1 MAEDVKVE
9 LGAEAVQQQT
19 AESKVEKQPVS
30 NNGKKPKKDFKKDG
44 KSRRDDRRR
53 EDDGIDKVTVE
64 IRRVTK
70 VVKGGR
76 TMRFS
81 ALVVVG
87 DKKGRVGMGLAKA
100 SEVPTAIDKATKSA
114 KKSLINVPV
123 IEGTI
128 PHEVIGKFA
137 KTSVK
142 MLPSKKGSGLI
153 AGGAARTVFEMA
165 GYTDITAKIYGST
178 DKINVVRATL
188 NGLKSLRTKEQV
200 AMLRGKSVEEI

>member
-1 MAEDVKVE
+1 MA
-9 LGAEAVQQQT
+9 QQQKR
-19 AESKVEKQPVS
+19 EFRRPRVEEKDEFE
-30 NNGKKPKKDFKKDG
+30 KKLI
-44 KSRRDDRRR
+44 S
-53 EDDGIDKVTVE
+53 V
-64 IRRVTK
+64 RRVTK

-76 TMRFS
+76 NMRLS

-87 DKKGRVGMGLAKA
+87 DKKGKVGMGINKA
-100 SEVPTAIDKATKSA
+100 VETPSAIEKAGKAA
-114 KKSLINVPV
+114 KKSLITVPV
-123 IEGTI
+123 IDGTI

-142 MLPSKKGSGLI
+142 MLPAKKGSGLI
-153 AGGAARTVFEMA
+153 AGGAARQVLELA

-188 NGLKSLRTKEQV
+188 NGLKALRTKEQV

>member
-1 MAEDVKVE
+1 MA
-9 LGAEAVQQQT
+9 QQQKREFRKPREEVKDEFDKST
-19 AESKVEKQPVS
+19 VSLDRVSK
-30 NNGKKPKKDFKKDG
+30 
-44 KSRRDDRRR
+44 
-53 EDDGIDKVTVE
+53 T
-64 IRRVTK
+64 
-70 VVKGGR
+70 VKGGR
-76 TMRFS
+76 TPSFR

-87 DKKGRVGMGLAKA
+87 DRKGRVGMGINKA
-100 SEVPTAIDKATKSA
+100 SEVPAAMDKATKAA
-114 KKSLINVPV
+114 KKSLLNVPIV
-123 IEGTI
+123 DGTI

-153 AGGAARTVFEMA
+153 AGGAARVVLDMA

-200 AMLRGKSVEEI
+200 AMLRGISVEEI

>member
-1 MAEDVKVE
+1 MA
-9 LGAEAVQQQT
+9 QQQKR
-19 AESKVEKQPVS
+19 EFRKPREEVRDEFD
-30 NNGKKPKKDFKKDG
+30 KKML
-44 KSRRDDRRR
+44 S
-53 EDDGIDKVTVE
+53 V
-64 IRRVTK
+64 RRVTK

-76 TMRFS
+76 KMRFS

-87 DKKGRVGMGLAKA
+87 DKKGNVGMGIGRAT
-100 SEVPTAIDKATKSA
+100 EVPAAIEKAGKSA
-114 KKSLINVPV
+114 KKSLIAVPV
-123 IEGTI
+123 VNVTI

-142 MLPSKKGSGLI
+142 MLPGKTGSGLI
-153 AGGAARTVFEMA
+153 AGGATRTVLELA

-178 DKINVVRATL
+178 DKINVVKATL

>member
-1 MAEDVKVE
+1 MA
-9 LGAEAVQQQT
+9 QQQKR
-19 AESKVEKQPVS
+19 EFRRPRVEEKDEFE
-30 NNGKKPKKDFKKDG
+30 KKLI
-44 KSRRDDRRR
+44 S
-53 EDDGIDKVTVE
+53 V
-64 IRRVTK
+64 RRVTK

-76 TMRFS
+76 NMRFS

-87 DKKGRVGMGLAKA
+87 DKKGKVGMGINKA
-100 SEVPTAIDKATKSA
+100 TEVPAAIEKATKGA
-114 KKSLINVPV
+114 KKALITVPV
-123 IEGTI
+123 VNGTI

-142 MLPSKKGSGLI
+142 MLPSKQGSGLI
-153 AGGAARTVFEMA
+153 AGGAARTVLEMA

-188 NGLKSLRTKEQV
+188 NGLKQLRTKEQV

>member
-1 MAEDVKVE
+1 MAQKREFRKPRVE
-9 LGAEAVQQQT
+9 
-19 AESKVEKQPVS
+19 EK
-30 NNGKKPKKDFKKDG
+30 NEFDKKMLD
-44 KSRRDDRRR
+44 
-53 EDDGIDKVTVE
+53 E
-64 IRRVTK
+64 RRVTK

-87 DKKGRVGMGLAKA
+87 DKKGRVGMGIAKA
-100 SEVPTAIDKATKSA
+100 SEVPTAIEKATKAA
-114 KKSLINVPV
+114 KKAVVLVPV
-123 IEGTI
+123 IDGTI
-128 PHEVIGKFA
+128 PHETIGKFA

-165 GYTDITAKIYGST
+165 GYTDISAKIYGST

-188 NGLKSLRTKEQV
+188 NGLKGMRTKEQV

>member
-1 MAEDVKVE
+1 MAEQQKREFKRKPREEVKDEFDKKMLDV
-9 LGAEAVQQQT
+9 
-19 AESKVEKQPVS
+19 
-30 NNGKKPKKDFKKDG
+30 
-44 KSRRDDRRR
+44 
-53 EDDGIDKVTVE
+53 
-64 IRRVTK
+64 RRVTK

-76 TMRFS
+76 NMRFS

-87 DKKGRVGMGLAKA
+87 DRKGKVGMGINKATEVPAAIEKA
-100 SEVPTAIDKATKSA
+100 SKAA
-114 KKSLINVPV
+114 KKALINVPI

-128 PHEVIGKFA
+128 PHEIIGKFA

-142 MLPSKKGSGLI
+142 LLPSKKGSGLI
-153 AGGAARTVFEMA
+153 AGGAARVVLDVA

-188 NGLKSLRTKEQV
+188 NALKSLRTREQV